1 MNIFVQNTRTVEK
14 NLTSLY
20 IFGNLS
26 KNNFIKFYF
35 KKNQNHLLH
44 HYHTQKYKN
53 GTEKKKKLK
62 NQLWNHLSQ
71 AKMFQSPSNS
81 TDMLLNI
88 LLNINDCQKI
98 IALVYQLASQTKV
111 L

>member
-53 GTEKKKKLK
+53 GTEKKKKSLK
-62 NQLWNHLSQ
+62 TNFEITCLKQKCFNHPQ
-71 AKMFQSPSNS
+71 IPQ
-81 TDMLLNI
+81 I
-88 LLNINDCQKI
+88 CC
-98 IALVYQLASQTKV
+98 
-111 L
+111 

>member
-20 IFGNLS
+20 IYGNLS

-53 GTEKKKKLK
+53 GT
-62 NQLWNHLSQ
+62 
-71 AKMFQSPSNS
+71 
-81 TDMLLNI
+81 
-88 LLNINDCQKI
+88 
-98 IALVYQLASQTKV
+98 
-111 L
+111 